1 MEVWAIIVAAG
12 SGTRFGRLKQLDPLG
27 SKRVLDWAI
36 DAMDC
41 PGRSIVVVP
50 ADQIERVGL
59 PDQIVVAGGSSR
71 SASVRAGLAALP
83 DSATHVL
90 VHDGARPL
98 TPGAVVRRV
107 AEALQGADGVIPVV
121 PVTDTLRRRDGTTV
135 DREDLVAVQTPQ
147 GFSVAALAKAHA
159 SLPEATDDAALV
171 ADVGGVVVHVAGDE
185 VNLKI
190 TVPADLVV
198 AAAFLGQGIS
208 A

>member
-41 PGRSIVVVP
+41 PGRSVVVVP
-50 ADQIERVGL
+50 ADQVGHVGL
-59 PDQIVVAGGSSR
+59 PDQIVVAGGASR
-71 SASVRAGLAALP
+71 SASVREGLAALP

-98 TPGAVVRRV
+98 TPRAVVQRV
-107 AEALQGADGVIPVV
+107 TEALQDADGAIPVV
-121 PVTDTLRRRDGTTV
+121 PVTDTLRRRNGATV

-147 GFSVAALAKAHA
+147 GFSVTALASAHT
-159 SLPEATDDAALV
+159 SLPDATDDAALV
-171 ADVGGVVVHVAGDE
+171 AEAGGVVVHVAGDE
-185 VNLKI
+185 ANLKI

-198 AAAFLGQGIS
+198 AAALLGRGTTS
-208 A
+208 